1 MRRLSGVPL
10 ALTLMLFTASAE
22 PALRPVQP
30 DSAHLERLLD
40 RLLVVGSV
48 LYVSA
53 HPDDENT
60 RLLAFL
66 SNGMLLRAGYL
77 SVTRGDGGQ
86 NLIGPELG
94 RELGLIRTQ
103 ELLAARAMDGAEQ
116 LFTRA
121 RDFGFSKSPEE
132 ALEIWGHDAVLADVV
147 LAIRRFRPDVVMTRF
162 PTDWTDTHGQHT
174 ASTRLAVEAFAL
186 AGSPSY
192 MPDAEHRRLGP
203 WKPKRVVWNQTAGWG
218 ATEKEL
224 AAFPRIDAGAYD
236 PWLGM
241 SYGELAADSRSNH
254 KSQGFGAA
262 RRRGPLPEFF
272 RLLAGEPMQT
282 SVFDGVVLDWSRVP
296 GTEQLVA
303 DLRRARAAYRP
314 ATPEA
319 AIPGLLAARAELLR
333 LPENPW
339 KAQKLAELEEA
350 IVACAGLFAE
360 VVAERPSTSPGAS
373 LPLTLTALLRRP
385 ATVTLTDVRI
395 AGQALKSDRTL
406 VAGQP
411 VELQETLLVPI
422 DARFSNP
429 PWLELPATAGQYPVA
444 DPALAG
450 LPEGS
455 APLQAELTFSF
466 AGQSLLVRRPVAFK
480 WVDPVLGERY
490 RRVEVLPAVTVNP
503 QASLL
508 LFPDADAKE
517 LNVTLRSVA
526 GASGTLSLEVPA
538 GFSVTPERTPFA
550 LKAGG
555 EVLLSFRVKPPR
567 QAATGTL
574 RAVATVGGKRFD
586 RGLRRIDYAHI
597 PIQTWLPPAEVALT
611 RVDVVHRRHR
621 IGYVAGPGD
630 EVPEALRQ
638 AGYEVIPLSVVELR
652 DQPLERFETIVF
664 GVRAFNIEPRLGA
677 LHEKLMAYAQA
688 GGTVVVQY
696 NTTSWPTSTPPEL
709 GPFPFTIGHGR
720 VTDEGAA
727 VTATP
732 QPVLASPNAIGPKDW
747 TAWVQERGLYFAE
760 TWDERYAVPLSMHD
774 PGEQPLRG
782 SLLVAKVG
790 KGAFIYT
797 GLSFF
802 RQLPAGVPGAFRLFA
817 NLVDYGG

>member
-1 MRRLSGVPL
+1 MQRLAGVPL
-10 ALTLMLFTASAE
+10 ALTLMLSTAAAE

-30 DSAHLERLLD
+30 DAAHLERLLD
-40 RLLVVGSV
+40 RLLVLGNV
-48 LYVSA
+48 LYVAA

-66 SNGMLLRAGYL
+66 SNGMLLRTGYL

-103 ELLAARAMDGAEQ
+103 ELLAARATDGAEQ

-132 ALEIWGHDAVLADVV
+132 ALAIWGHEAVVADVV

-162 PTDWTDTHGQHT
+162 PTDWKDTHGQHT
-174 ASTRLAVEAFAL
+174 ASTRLAVEAFTL
-186 AGSPSY
+186 AGDASY

-203 WKPKRVVWNQTAGWG
+203 WKAKRLVWNQFAGFG

-224 AAFPRIDAGAYD
+224 AGSPRVDVGTYD
-236 PWLGM
+236 PWLGL

-272 RLLAGEPMQT
+272 RPLSGEPMQN
-282 SVFDGVVLDWSRVP
+282 SPFDGLVFDWSRVP
-296 GTEQLVA
+296 GSEQLVSE
-303 DLRRARAAYRP
+303 LRRARAAFRP
-314 ATPEA
+314 STPEA
-319 AIPGLLAARAELLR
+319 ALPALLAARAELLR

-339 KAQKLAELEEA
+339 KAQKLTELEQA
-350 IVACAGLFAE
+350 ILACAGLFAE
-360 VVAERPSTSPGAS
+360 VVADSPTTSPGAS
-373 LPLTLTALLRRP
+373 LPVTATALLRRP
-385 ATVTLTDVRI
+385 ATVRLAEVHL
-395 AGQALKSDRTL
+395 AGRTVKADRTL

-411 VELQETLLVPI
+411 VDFPETLVVSNE
-422 DARFSNP
+422 ARLTNP
-429 PWLELPATAGQYPVA
+429 SWLELPATAGLYPVQN
-444 DPALAG
+444 PSLVG
-450 LPEGS
+450 VPEDAS
-455 APLQAELTFSF
+455 SLQAEFVFRFGEQT
-466 AGQSLLVRRPVAFK
+466 LLVHRPITFK

-490 RRVEVLPAVTVNP
+490 RQVEVLPAVTVNP
-503 QASLL
+503 QAGLL
-508 LFPDADAKE
+508 VFPDAGAKE
-517 LNVTLRSVA
+517 LPVTVRSVA
-526 GASGTLSLEVPA
+526 GASGTLQLEVPE
-538 GFSVTPERTPFA
+538 GFSVTPPSVPFT
-550 LKAGG
+550 LNAGG
-555 EVLLSFRVKPPR
+555 EVTLSFHVKPPKK
-567 QAATGTL
+567 AATGTL
-574 RAVATVGGKRFD
+574 HAVATVGGRRFD
-586 RGLRRIDYAHI
+586 RGLRRIEYAHI

-611 RVDVVHRRHR
+611 RVDVQHTRHR

-638 AGYEVIPLSVVELR
+638 VGYDVIPVTPNELR
-652 DQPLERFETIVF
+652 DQALGRFEAIVF
-664 GVRAFNIEPRLGA
+664 GVRAFNVEPRLA
-677 LHEKLMAYAQA
+677 LLHDKLMAYAQG

-696 NTTSWPTSTPPEL
+696 NTTSWPTSTPPVL

-720 VTDEGAA
+720 VTDETAP
-727 VTATP
+727 VTSTKHRILSA
-732 QPVLASPNAIGPKDW
+732 PNAISPDDW

-774 PGEQPLRG
+774 AGEQPLRG
-782 SLLVAKVG
+782 SLLVATVG

-817 NLVDYGG
+817 NLLDHGG